1 MIRQSLAAKRSQ
13 QQVVPNPASVAVLQS
28 EDKNESTTAGLARNA
43 ALNQSENAIGNNKV
57 VKMMSRKSTI
67 DTKDGNNKMVVV
79 LEKNRAGS

>member
-28 EDKNESTTAGLARNA
+28 EDKNESTATGLARNA